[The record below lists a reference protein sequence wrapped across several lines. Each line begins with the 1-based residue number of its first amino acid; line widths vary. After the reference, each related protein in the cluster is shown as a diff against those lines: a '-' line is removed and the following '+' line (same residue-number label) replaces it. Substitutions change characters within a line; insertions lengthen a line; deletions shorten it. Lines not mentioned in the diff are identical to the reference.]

1 MRSRERAPVARHVHE
16 AVAPAPPLPGV
27 ADTDAVAA
35 FAHQL
40 AAAPRLNRL
49 DMRTPLLTH
58 AAGLALGR
66 AHAGARDVARV
77 PA

>member
-1 MRSRERAPVARHVHE
+1 MRGRGRAPVARYVHE
-16 AVAPAPPLPGV
+16 PVAPAPPLPGV

-49 DMRTPLLTH
+49 GIRTPLLTH
-58 AAGLALGR
+58 ADGLALGR